1 MKYCK
6 KKKIENSCSA
16 WDIDSAKEYSE
27 ESEKAIEEL
36 NLKLSEAKTSSQNL
50 INKSIQDIK
59 EDSEIKKSSLIKKI
73 NNEISEAEGEIKEKK
88 ETALAEISS
97 ISESL
102 AIEMLENLSVGEIDK
117 GKIDRAQSK
126 RQKQLKS
133 RVRFVGAAKKD
144 EIALKCIEFPRASY
158 TCPTSGGG
166 RPPRSSSRPCWLHL
180 PSDLTNLLRSYT
192 LKLSITRQRVHILVK
207 MLGGLH
213 APPPLRAIFG
223 APTGVQ
229 LYWTEEG
236 AGDCE

>member
-1 MKYCK
+1 MPQLDFSTFLPQIFWLFISLSFLYIILSRYALPRVSDV
-6 KKKIENSCSA
+6 IEERKDIIA
-16 WDIDSAKEYSE
+16 QDIDSAKKYSE

-117 GKIDRAQSK
+117 GKIAALSK
-126 RQKQLKS
+126 T
-133 RVRFVGAAKKD
+133 D
-144 EIALKCIEFPRASY
+144 
-158 TCPTSGGG
+158 
-166 RPPRSSSRPCWLHL
+166 
-180 PSDLTNLLRSYT
+180 N
-192 LKLSITRQRVHILVK
+192 
-207 MLGGLH
+207 
-213 APPPLRAIFG
+213 
-223 APTGVQ
+223 
-229 LYWTEEG
+229 
-236 AGDCE
+236 